1 MGVVLLYPKPEKGE
15 RDKKSAA
22 YISAKRGGF
31 SMDRIDAAR
40 KVLDYSRE
48 LALAVRAVTLDEALE
63 TVKVARIG
71 PRKRS
76 SPLSG
81 HFIGRKARKKLSA
94 KTNPVTIDAAR
105 ENLMAK
111 VAALRKSDNHTRRSS
126 LHSDAQTKSQRRAG
140 ATLRDASGN
149 SPGHAASTG

>member
-1 MGVVLLYPKPEKGE
+1 
-15 RDKKSAA
+15 
-22 YISAKRGGF
+22 
-31 SMDRIDAAR
+31 MDRIDAAR

-94 KTNPVTIDAAR
+94 NPNPVTIDAAR

-111 VAALRKSDNHTRRSS
+111 VAALRKSDDHTRRSS
-126 LHSDAQTKSQRRAG
+126 LHSDTNQRRSRREIFALAVQAPRSAAVNRLVRHCRG
-140 ATLRDASGN
+140 ARRACILAREARRGY
-149 SPGHAASTG
+149 